1 MKLLVKPLPL
11 VAALLLAGCNLAPTF
26 TPPEQPLPA
35 QFEHGA
41 QALHG
46 VDASWWQAFG
56 STELTRFVER
66 AGAGNLDLASAIS
79 RVRQADIQAR
89 VAGAP
94 LLPSVSG
101 NLVGNRNFAADNS
114 GGGVRNAYSAGL
126 SISYELDVWGK
137 NRNNL
142 SASEQNALATAY
154 ERDTVALT
162 VAAATASSYLKVLEL
177 RERERIAVDNLA
189 NAEQVLKVAEAK
201 TRLGASSELE
211 LLQQQTLVEQRRA
224 AIPGLRQQRQTA
236 ENALAILL
244 GTVPQ
249 GFAAQIKADSLNGL
263 LLSQEQ
269 VGLLPSELLLR
280 RPDIQAEEARL
291 RAANADIGAA
301 RAALFPSLSLSG
313 SSGYSADV
321 FSNLFNSGNLASS
334 LGASLLQPI
343 FRGGALKGAL
353 ELSQERYVE
362 LADGYRKTV
371 IVALQEVE
379 DALITL
385 REGQQQYDSQRQVL
399 AYAQKAFE
407 LAQLQYSQ
415 GSADILTVLSAQQSF
430 FSARDSLL
438 QNQSSQLQNQVQLYK
453 VLGGG
458 YGA

>member
-1 MKLLVKPLPL
+1 MKLLCKPLPV
-11 VAALLLAGCNLAPTF
+11 VAALLLAGCNLAPIF
-26 TPPEQPLPA
+26 TAPEQPLPA
-35 QFEHGA
+35 QFEHAG
-41 QALHG
+41 QAG
-46 VDASWWQAFG
+46 NSVDANWWQAFG
-56 STELTRFVER
+56 STELTGFIER
-66 AGAGNLDLASAIS
+66 AGADNLDLASAIS

-101 NLVGNRNFAADNS
+101 NLGGNRNFAADNS
-114 GGGVRNAYSAGL
+114 GGGVRNGYSAGL

-142 SASEQNALATAY
+142 TASEQNALATAY

-162 VAAATASSYLKVLEL
+162 VAASTASSYLKVLEL
-177 RERERIAVDNLA
+177 RERERIALDNLA
-189 NAEQVLKVAEAK
+189 NAEQVLHVAQAK

-244 GTVPQ
+244 GAVPQ
-249 GFAAQIKADSLNGL
+249 GFAGQIKADSLNGL
-263 LLSQEQ
+263 LLSQQQ

-280 RPDIQAEEARL
+280 RPDIQAQEARL

-321 FSNLFNSGNLASS
+321 FSNLFKSGNLASS
-334 LGASLLQPI
+334 LGTSLLQPI

-379 DALITL
+379 DALIAL
-385 REGQQQYDSQRQVL
+385 REGQQQYDSQQQVL
-399 AYAQKAFE
+399 AYAERAFR

-458 YGA
+458 YGG